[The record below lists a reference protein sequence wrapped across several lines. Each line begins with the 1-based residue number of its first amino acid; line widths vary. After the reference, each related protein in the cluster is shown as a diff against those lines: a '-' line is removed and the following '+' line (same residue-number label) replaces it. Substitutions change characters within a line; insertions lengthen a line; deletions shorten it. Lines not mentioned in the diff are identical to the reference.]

1 MSDSREVGKENANF
15 RDNHRRILAAQ
26 FELRRRLY
34 KAISNDPSLPDE
46 VREENRY
53 KLAKLPR
60 NSSFTRIRN
69 RCVFTGR
76 ARGVYAAFRMSRLVF
91 RDLANKGMLN
101 GIKKASW

>member
-1 MSDSREVGKENANF
+1 MSEGREIGKENANL

-26 FELRRRLY
+26 HELRRRLY
-34 KAISNDPSLPDE
+34 KAMANDPSLPEE

-53 KLAKLPR
+53 RLAKLPR
-60 NSSFTRIRN
+60 NSSFTRLRN

-91 RDLANKGMLN
+91 RDLASRGMLN